1 MLSLLLRHCWCLA
14 LEYEPGKEVPLAV
27 ELTQA
32 SNWGGSLRDMPASFL
47 SHEMIL
53 LGIPS
58 SKHLVS
64 LNSGFYGLLG
74 KT

>member
-1 MLSLLLRHCWCLA
+1 M
-14 LEYEPGKEVPLAV
+14 PLPV

-32 SNWGGSLRDMPASFL
+32 SNWGSSLRDVPASFL

-53 LGIPS
+53 LGIPLS
-58 SKHLVS
+58 EHLVS